1 MKIERTKNA
10 RRGIAAGSLL
20 KICQMILPF
29 AMRTIMIRTMGAQYL
44 GINSLFSSVLNILNL
59 AELGVGAAMVFS
71 AYEPIA
77 KDDTAT
83 MCALLRLYRRYY
95 RIIGVVIGLMGLLLI
110 PVLPSLV
117 SGDIPGEL
125 NMYVLYIM
133 NLGTTVLSYWLFA
146 YRNCLLQAYQR
157 NDIISFISI
166 ATILVQYGTQFVV
179 LPVFRNY
186 YLYLCI
192 NLAIQIL
199 NNVIVALITRKIY
212 PQYKPVGILPRDLVK
227 SINRKIRD
235 LFTGK
240 IGTVV
245 VKSVDTIVISSFLGL
260 RILAIYQNYYF
271 ILTSVIN
278 VIEMVLS
285 SIVAGL
291 GNSFITESKEKN
303 YADMEKFTFLLMW
316 IVCVCICC
324 FLGLYQPFMMLW
336 VGESL
341 MLEFSAVVCFA
352 AYFFVY
358 ILNRLLNVYKD
369 AAGLWHP
376 DRFRP
381 LTTAVVNLALNLWWV
396 NRWGVYGVILSTV
409 LSILVIGIPWI
420 TNTLF
425 SCFWGKHLIK
435 PYMLQILSFV
445 LTTIVA
451 GSLVC
456 LLCLQIKLGA
466 VPTLVGCGVISVTV
480 PNILLYLRYRNHR
493 VFRPSIQ
500 FIDKLT
506 KNKLKLEQLLCP

>member
-1 MKIERTKNA
+1 MKIERTQNA
-10 RRGIAAGSLL
+10 RRGIVAGALL
-20 KICQMILPF
+20 KVCQMILPF
-29 AMRTIMIRTMGAQYL
+29 MMRTIMIRIMGAQYL

-83 MCALLRLYRRYY
+83 ICALLRLYRRYY
-95 RIIGVVIGLMGLLLI
+95 RIIGVVIGLLGLSLL
-110 PVLPSLV
+110 PVLPTLV
-117 SGDIPGEL
+117 SGDIPSEL
-125 NMYVLYIM
+125 NMYVLYLM

-146 YRNCLLQAYQR
+146 YKNCLLQAHQR
-157 NDIISFISI
+157 NDIVSFVSI
-166 ATILVQYGTQFVV
+166 ATMFVQYGTQFVI

-186 YLYLCI
+186 YLYLCV

-212 PQYKPVGILPRDLVK
+212 PQYKPTGILSREFVK
-227 SINRKIRD
+227 SINQKIRD

-240 IGTVV
+240 IGSVV

-260 RILAIYQNYYF
+260 RMLAIYQNYYF
-271 ILTSVIN
+271 ILSSVIN
-278 VIEMVLS
+278 IIEMVLS

-303 YADMEKFTFLLMW
+303 FADMEKFTFLLMW

-341 MLEFSAVVCFA
+341 MLEYGAVVSLA

-396 NRWGVYGVILSTV
+396 NRWGVYGVIWSTV

-425 SCFWGKHLIK
+425 SYFWGKDHIRS
-435 PYMLQILSFV
+435 YMLQILSFAV
-445 LTTIVA
+445 MATASGCVV
-451 GSLVC
+451 S
-456 LLCLQIKLGA
+456 LLCQQIHLDGFA
-466 VPTLVGCGVISVTV
+466 ALIVCGVISVTM
-480 PNILLYLRYRNHR
+480 PNVLLYLRYRKHR
-493 VFRPSIQ
+493 IFRPSIQ
-500 FIDKLT
+500 FVDKLT
-506 KNKLKLEQLLCP
+506 KNKLRLEKLLFH